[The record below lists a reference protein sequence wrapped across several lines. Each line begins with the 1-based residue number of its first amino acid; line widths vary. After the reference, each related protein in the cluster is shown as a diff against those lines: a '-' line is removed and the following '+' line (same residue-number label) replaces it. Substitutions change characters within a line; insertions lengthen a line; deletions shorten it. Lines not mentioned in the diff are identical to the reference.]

1 VILLVRAGEQTGV
14 RANPYR
20 LPTALPRWYVFRP
33 MAHLALTAEEVR
45 ERLGSARRRKAELI
59 ALNGGDL
66 PGADPHYRQQLVQ
79 ELFFHLVG
87 AIEVLAQL
95 VNEARN
101 LGLDVED
108 ASARPVIQALPQGDG
123 LRAALEALHAD
134 TRRRKPVP
142 SDLYSDDGVIYRIWN
157 YRHQV
162 THRGRQPFQFNV
174 GIGTAIDFGPGL
186 RGRWRGFRHRRNP
199 DPDTQAPGRSAHF
212 ILDPREPPGV
222 RTASMY
228 SVADE
233 LERMLEL
240 ISTRCE
246 DALALI

>member
-1 VILLVRAGEQTGV
+1 
-14 RANPYR
+14 
-20 LPTALPRWYVFRP
+20 
-33 MAHLALTAEEVR
+33 MAHPALTAEEVR
-45 ERLGSARRRKAELI
+45 ERLGSARRRKEELL

-66 PGADPHYRQQLVQ
+66 PGADPLYRQQLVQ
-79 ELFFHLVG
+79 EFFFHLVG
-87 AIEVLAQL
+87 AIDVLAQL

-108 ASARPVIQALPQGDG
+108 ASVSRVIQKLPQGDG
-123 LRAALEALHAD
+123 LRAALAALYAN
-134 TRRRKPVP
+134 TRRGRSVP
-142 SDLYSDDGVIYRIWN
+142 IDLYSDEGIIYRIWN

-162 THRGRQPFQFNV
+162 THRRRQPFQFNV
-174 GIGTAIDFGPGL
+174 EIGTAIDFGPGL
-186 RGRWRGFRHRRNP
+186 RGRWREFRHRRNP
-199 DPDTQAPGRSAHF
+199 APDTQARGRSAHL

-228 SVADE
+228 SVPDE

-240 ISTRCE
+240 TSTRCD